1 MFKIKESGS
10 SVGTEIIAG
19 LTTFFTMAYI
29 IFVNPQILG
38 LTGMPQKAIFLA
50 TIFAT
55 VIGTLIM
62 GLFANVPYAQA
73 PGMGL
78 NAFFTFT
85 VVFALGF
92 TWEQALSMVFIC
104 GLINVIITVTKI
116 RKTIIKSI
124 PTGLQNAIGGGIGIF
139 IAYIG
144 IKNAGLINFTS
155 DPGKNVVLGDGTVI
169 ADASAVPALVNLNSA
184 AVLLALIGLVITV
197 VLLVLKVK
205 GAILIGI
212 VATTIIGIP
221 MNVVNFAGVGIADGM
236 AESFQEL
243 GTTFGVIFKSQGI
256 PSLFSDPA
264 KLPLVFATIFAFSL
278 TDTFDTI
285 GTFIGTGRKTGIF
298 TDEDMKMMNASS
310 GFKSKLDKALFADS
324 VATSLGA
331 VFGTSNTTT
340 YVESAAGIGVGGRT
354 GLTSVVTAVLFL
366 ACIPL
371 ASVAGVVPAAATSA
385 ALIVV
390 GIMMMSSFKEI
401 DWHELTE
408 AIPAFFAGVFM
419 ALCYSI
425 SYGIAF
431 GFIFYCIVKIC
442 KGKIKEIHP
451 VLAVSTVLFILNFV
465 LLALQ
470 K

>member
-285 GTFIGTGRKTGIF
+285 DRK
-298 TDEDMKMMNASS
+298 
-310 GFKSKLDKALFADS
+310 
-324 VATSLGA
+324 
-331 VFGTSNTTT
+331 
-340 YVESAAGIGVGGRT
+340 
-354 GLTSVVTAVLFL
+354 SVV
-366 ACIPL
+366 
-371 ASVAGVVPAAATSA
+371 
-385 ALIVV
+385 
-390 GIMMMSSFKEI
+390 
-401 DWHELTE
+401 
-408 AIPAFFAGVFM
+408 
-419 ALCYSI
+419 
-425 SYGIAF
+425 
-431 GFIFYCIVKIC
+431 
-442 KGKIKEIHP
+442 
-451 VLAVSTVLFILNFV
+451 
-465 LLALQ
+465 
-470 K
+470 

>member
-1 MFKIKESGS
+1 MFKIKENGS

-29 IFVNPQILG
+29 IFVNPSILG

-92 TWEQALSMVFIC
+92 TWQQALSMVFIC
-104 GLINVIITVTKI
+104 GIINIVITVTKI

-124 PTGLQNAIGGGIGIF
+124 PSGLQNAIGGGIGIF

-155 DPGKNVVLGDGTVI
+155 DPGKNTVLGDGTVI
-169 ADASAVPALVNLNSA
+169 ADASAVPALVKLASP

-197 VLLVLKVK
+197 VLLVIKVK

-221 MNVVNFAGVGIADGM
+221 MGVVSFANVGIAGGIAD
-236 AESFQEL
+236 SFKEL
-243 GTTFGVIFKSQGI
+243 GSTFGVIFKSEGI
-256 PSLFSDPA
+256 PSLFADAS
-264 KLPLVFATIFAFSL
+264 KLPLVLATIFAFSL

-285 GTFIGTGRKTGIF
+285 GTFVGTGRRSGIF
-298 TDEDMKMMNASS
+298 SEEDMKLMESGS
-310 GFKSKLDKALFADS
+310 GFKSKIDRALCADS
-324 VATSLGA
+324 VATSIGA
-331 VFGTSNTTT
+331 ILGTSNTTT
-340 YVESAAGIGVGGRT
+340 YVESAAGISVGGRT

-366 ACIPL
+366 ACILIAPF
-371 ASVAGVVPAAATSA
+371 AGIVPAAATSA

-390 GIMMMSSFKEI
+390 GIMMMASFKEI
-401 DWHELTE
+401 DWHELSE

-419 ALCYSI
+419 AICYSI

-431 GFIFYCIVKIC
+431 SFIFYCIVKIF
-442 KGKIKEIHP
+442 KGKVKEIHP
-451 VLAVSTVLFILNFV
+451 VLAIATVLFILNFV
-465 LLALQ
+465 LLAIQ